1 MNIDKKFYNFIKK
14 NMSHVKIIG
23 TDRFHSSFEFE
34 KVKFLFI
41 ILFMMWNL
49 LSLCEKI
56 QKIRDSKLNFLKKK
70 NRFNKIIFYIRL
82 NLHNFLRNDFK
93 INKLIK
99 RIRIE
104 QHA

>member
-41 ILFMMWNL
+41 MILLTLNL
-49 LSLCEKI
+49 LCEKI
-56 QKIRDSKLNFLKKK
+56 QKIRDNKLNFLKKK
-70 NRFNKIIFYIRL
+70 I
-82 NLHNFLRNDFK
+82 DS
-93 INKLIK
+93 IK
-99 RIRIE
+99 
-104 QHA
+104 

>member
-1 MNIDKKFYNFIKK
+1 MNIDKKFHNFIL

-41 ILFMMWNL
+41 LLFMMWNL

-56 QKIRDSKLNFLKKK
+56 QKIRDNKLNFLKKK
-70 NRFNKIIFYIRL
+70 I
-82 NLHNFLRNDFK
+82 DS
-93 INKLIK
+93 IK
-99 RIRIE
+99 
-104 QHA
+104 

>member
-56 QKIRDSKLNFLKKK
+56 QKIRDNKLNFLKKK
-70 NRFNKIIFYIRL
+70 I
-82 NLHNFLRNDFK
+82 DS
-93 INKLIK
+93 IK
-99 RIRIE
+99 
-104 QHA
+104 

>member
-41 ILFMMWNL
+41 ILFMM
-49 LSLCEKI
+49 
-56 QKIRDSKLNFLKKK
+56 
-70 NRFNKIIFYIRL
+70 
-82 NLHNFLRNDFK
+82 
-93 INKLIK
+93 
-99 RIRIE
+99 
-104 QHA
+104 